1 MKPRVL
7 KPRARSFEI
16 ECGAQFCYGFDTV
29 AARVFQVCE
38 FGFKRLVR
46 RENPSSPGSILEKR
60 GSCLPDTRVG
70 KLQLLLKTFLGVLI
84 IKILLFRAVY

>member
-29 AARVFQVCE
+29 AARVFRSV
-38 FGFKRLVR
+38 
-46 RENPSSPGSILEKR
+46 SSGLSAWYGGRTLAAP
-60 GSCLPDTRVG
+60 V
-70 KLQLLLKTFLGVLI
+70 
-84 IKILLFRAVY
+84 AY